1 MFNYVMEKCRR
12 RQISRGLRDSCSIC
26 GYNIGHLIEN
36 SVIYTVDKVFKVK
49 DRKEYLKKRD

>member
-1 MFNYVMEKCRR
+1 MEKCRR
-12 RQISRGLRDSCSIC
+12 RQISRGLKDSCSIY

-36 SVIYTVDKVFKVK
+36 SVIYTVDKIFKVK